1 MPVRLL
7 SCLGGVNELSL
18 SGVIRIRPG
27 QSWRLNPAYVGELRA
42 LRGARAK
49 GFTGSDI
56 LDVLGIEV
64 DGVDI
69 AAGVGEARVLQAID
83 ELAQALIRIDEG
95 QPAAQATIGPGP
107 TELVLEARG
116 HDLLLTLVTLAPPA
130 RVLASGLLVDGQKM
144 RAATLHAARG
154 LLLDLLAISPA
165 LSAARLARRLGA
177 ECAELARS
185 RHRPGLPRPPRDT
198 EPRTL
203 LSHVQRKPEKLS
215 IQLPPETMARL
226 LAAGEVPFAPLAAH
240 LGRGS
245 ITLLRSAAPGLT
257 WEGPVFLF
265 LRNLLADAERLI
277 EAWEGGEPAFLLQ
290 FGTHELRWDLTADE
304 VRAQGWKRPL
314 KLPPLRLA
322 KIAAGAAELYA
333 EETLRHGSD
342 ELAADLRERARAL
355 LTHCTDLETGDLRR
369 APAIVAAP
377 PPQEAREKRA
387 PLARGRIR
395 RLIYREIWRK
405 PAAAALRVV
414 PLQQGRLL
422 LESGEQLRALDLLTG
437 EETWRVR
444 AAPGAVRRGCEVFYA
459 EPADAL
465 VRLDALSGEPR
476 WKRRLRGA
484 RHPARLWPLSA
495 GVLRG
500 LPGEGLALVE
510 DSGALGF
517 RARLPGGAP
526 HHVVAVSGV
535 LVVALSSGSLAGLD
549 AADGRVLWK
558 RRLRARALL
567 ACGAGALA
575 VSGET
580 LSRIDP
586 QTGKTEWERE
596 IPPDATDAE
605 VHDGAVSVVAGGAVW
620 TFSVAGG
627 ERRSRFELGWAQQ
640 LLSDEDGALIA
651 LGPGGAAMRL
661 DGRKRWSIE
670 GAGDA
675 PASGHLRRGVL
686 LLQRGPTE
694 LYDAY
699 DGLLVAQLPAAR
711 AAALGDDLCCALL
724 QDDAVSLHKLTTH
737 LSVI

>member
-1 MPVRLL
+1 
-7 SCLGGVNELSL
+7 
-18 SGVIRIRPG
+18 VIRIRPG
-27 QSWRLNPAYVGELRA
+27 RSWRLNPAYVGELRA

-69 AAGVGEARVLQAID
+69 AAGVGEARVLQAVD
-83 ELAQALIRIDEG
+83 ELAQALIRIGEG

-130 RVLASGLLVDGQKM
+130 RVIASGLLVDGQKM

-165 LSAARLARRLGA
+165 LSGARLARRLGA
-177 ECAELARS
+177 ECAMLARG
-185 RHRPGLPRPPRDT
+185 RHRPARPLPPRDA
-198 EPRTL
+198 EPQTL
-203 LSHVQRKPEKLS
+203 LSHVHRKPEKLS

-226 LAAGEVPFAPLAAH
+226 RSVAEIPFAPLAAH
-240 LGRGS
+240 VGRGS
-245 ITLLRSAAPGLT
+245 VTLLRSGAPGLT

-265 LRNLLADAERLI
+265 LRNLLADAGRLI
-277 EAWEGGEPAFLLQ
+277 EAWESGEPALTLM

-322 KIAAGAAELYA
+322 KIAAGASELYA
-333 EETLRHGSD
+333 DETLRHGSD

-369 APAIVAAP
+369 TPAAVAAP

-387 PLARGRIR
+387 SLAHGRIR
-395 RLIYREIWRK
+395 RLVYREIWRN
-405 PAAAALRVV
+405 PAAGAVRAV
-414 PLQQGRLL
+414 PIEQGRLMV
-422 LESGEQLRALDLLTG
+422 ESSEHLAALDLLTG
-437 EETWRVR
+437 EEIWRVP
-444 AAPGAVRRGCEVFYA
+444 AAPGAVNRGSELFYA
-459 EPADAL
+459 EHGDAL
-465 VRLDALSGEPR
+465 VRLDALCGEVR

-484 RHPARLWPLSA
+484 RQPARLWPLSA
-495 GVLRG
+495 GVLRA
-500 LPGEGLALVE
+500 LPGEGLALVG
-510 DSGALGF
+510 DSGALEF
-517 RARLPGGAP
+517 RAKLPGGAP
-526 HHVVAVSGV
+526 HDVLPVSGV

-549 AADGRVLWK
+549 PADGRILWK
-558 RRLRARALL
+558 RRFRARTLL
-567 ACGAGALA
+567 ACGARALA
-575 VSGET
+575 VSSET
-580 LSRIDP
+580 LSCIDP
-586 QTGKTEWERE
+586 QTGKTDWERE
-596 IPPDATDAE
+596 VPPDAGDAA
-605 VHDGAVSVVAGGAVW
+605 VHDGAVAVLAGGAVS
-620 TFSVAGG
+620 TFSLGGG
-627 ERRSRFELGWAQQ
+627 ERRSRFELGWARH

-651 LGPGGAAMRL
+651 VGPGGAAMRL
-661 DGRKRWSIE
+661 DGRKRWSID

-675 PASGHLRRGVL
+675 SAAGVLRRGVL

-694 LYDAY
+694 LYDAA

-711 AAALGDDLCCALL
+711 AAALGADLCCALL
-724 QDDAVSLHKLTTH
+724 HEDAVSLHKLATH
-737 LSVI
+737 LSVV